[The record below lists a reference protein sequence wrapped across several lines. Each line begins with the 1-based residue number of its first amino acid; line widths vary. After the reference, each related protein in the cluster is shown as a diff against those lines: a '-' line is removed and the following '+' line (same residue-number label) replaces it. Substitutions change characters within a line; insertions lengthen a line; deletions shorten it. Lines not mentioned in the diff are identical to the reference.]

1 MLTQT
6 PSGGT
11 GSYFLGM
18 NKNIHTQT
26 IPLSIE
32 SHKHYS
38 CPQSNDQDH
47 KIKNLQSAMEE
58 QGIVDIP
65 SEDTPWLKKTIKFNV
80 EETRSRSL
88 DLQTRSRSLDLQ
100 TRSKATRQK
109 RRPVK
114 PIEKTPSIAIMKG
127 EEGRSRSSLLLE
139 RSSLVF
145 FSLAAPETQTLRL

>member
-88 DLQTRSRSLDLQ
+88 DLQTRS
-100 TRSKATRQK
+100 KATRQK